1 MTFSKLLELRVKRG
15 KPAILVDEDN
25 ELLQEAKPVVFPL
38 FLASGT
44 IFSLAPRESL
54 ISYHRMLYH
63 VSVSTKSLI
72 LIQTK

>member
-25 ELLQEAKPVVFPL
+25 ELLQVAFLL

-54 ISYHRMLYH
+54 VSYHRMLYH